1 MPANTNPIFALKP
14 ETKVNCI
21 ITTATTDKSGATTTN
36 IKDLV
41 TASTDGTK
49 VTWIK
54 FKHVGNSSAGIF
66 LVWITDT
73 AGSNP
78 TLYAESVY
86 SAITS
91 STTVATCEGILLFS
105 DLQLKSGQKIQVA
118 ATVVTTNI
126 HVTASIGDFS

>member
-1 MPANTNPIFALKP
+1 MAANFQPVFALKP

-21 ITTATTDKSGATTTN
+21 ITAATTDKSGATTTN
-36 IKDLV
+36 IKDLL
-41 TASTDGTK
+41 TAATDGTK

-54 FKHVGNSSAGIF
+54 FKHVGTSTAGIF
-66 LVWITDT
+66 LIWITDT

-78 TLYAESVY
+78 TLFYEQTY
-86 SAITS
+86 TAITS
-91 STTVATCEGILLFS
+91 STTVSTAEATIVFN

-118 ATVVTTNI
+118 ATTANTNI

>member
-1 MPANTNPIFALKP
+1 MAANTNPVFALKP
-14 ETKVNCI
+14 ETRVNCI
-21 ITTATTDKSGATTTN
+21 ITATTTDKSGATTTN
-36 IKDLV
+36 IKDLL

-49 VTWIK
+49 VTQIK

-66 LVWITDT
+66 LIWITDT
-73 AGSNP
+73 SGANP
-78 TLYAESVY
+78 TLFYEQTY
-86 SAITS
+86 TAITS
-91 STTVATCEGILLFS
+91 STTVTTAEGTIIFN

>member
-1 MPANTNPIFALKP
+1 MAQNTNPVFALVP

-21 ITTATTDKSGATTTN
+21 ITATTTDKSGATTTN

-41 TASTDGTK
+41 TGDTDGTK

-54 FKHVGNSSAGIF
+54 FKHVGNSTAGTF

-78 TLYAESVY
+78 TLFYELAFSSV
-86 SAITS
+86 TS
-91 STTVATCEGILLFS
+91 STTVTTAEGLITFA
-105 DLQLKSGQKIQVA
+105 DLQLKSGQKIQVG
-118 ATVVTTNI
+118 ATVVTSNI
-126 HVTASIGDFS
+126 HVTAGIGDFS